1 MQTMQNLFKSNHQMR
16 KNNMTSIKKQ
26 EQFVRKHLSVALH
39 HEEVAKKITKVVNNW
54 SKYPS
59 LNNEPYILYE
69 KMRDENNGKY
79 MTLLTSLYGI
89 IKEDIELCDKLN
101 KVDYNE

>member
-1 MQTMQNLFKSNHQMR
+1 
-16 KNNMTSIKKQ
+16 MTSIKNKNNLYVNIYQ
-26 EQFVRKHLSVALH
+26 LLYITRKLL
-39 HEEVAKKITKVVNNW
+39 KKITKVVNNW